1 MQNSSRR
8 RRSGAPSIGR
18 STDATRSRPRSLLL
32 RRQPAAAAKDDDWL
46 STAALDEVRSPPEG
60 AGLRH
65 RPPSSPHS
73 NHPCGGYNLRPRGCA
88 PPAVKVWQERP
99 CSHLP
104 GASNHVTKHACTHC
118 PAAEALMSLCFVHL
132 LSPRV
137 APLSCCDGH
146 GMCMLYH
153 GSCGH
158 FHFGAAA
165 ALFGTYRMALDR
177 AGNAVL
183 RATWASTCVL
193 PWSHPR

>member
-1 MQNSSRR
+1 M
-8 RRSGAPSIGR
+8 RSGR
-18 STDATRSRPRSLLL
+18 LLKVPGCGTVRL
-32 RRQPAAAAKDDDWL
+32 HHL
-46 STAALDEVRSPPEG
+46 TAITLV
-60 AGLRH
+60 AGTIFARE
-65 RPPSSPHS
+65 
-73 NHPCGGYNLRPRGCA
+73 GCA

-104 GASNHVTKHACTHC
+104 GASNYVTKHACTHC

-177 AGNAVL
+177 DRKRCVACHMGIDMCTSVVTPAVADGGPKQEKVDSRLLPDL
-183 RATWASTCVL
+183 RNG
-193 PWSHPR
+193 